1 MDVQDRIDDY
11 LLGRMSAEERTIFEE
26 EVAQDESIKEQLEF
40 TRDVKNAISSKQ
52 SKEIAV
58 KELQRQYAEEHGS
71 SRWVLWLASG
81 LVVAAISGLFVLNPQ
96 IFRRTPSTAPD
107 VVLRGDDGDMFERD
121 TIPQDTTIITTRSH
135 VKDEE

>member
-11 LLGRMSAEERTIFEE
+11 LLGRMSAEEREIFEE

-52 SKEIAV
+52 SKVIAV
-58 KELQRQYAEEHGS
+58 KELQRQYAGEHGS

-96 IFRRTPSTAPD
+96 IFRREPSTAPD
-107 VVLRGDDGDMFERD
+107 VVLRGDDGDIFERD
-121 TIPQDTTIITTRSH
+121 TIAQDTTIITTRNRA
-135 VKDEE
+135 KDEE